1 MTLPVAFWDS
11 TALVLL
17 CIPQAQTSAATALYD
32 RYGVVAWWATQ
43 VEMLSEL
50 TRLEKMGQISRDQ
63 FLNSKRL
70 AQDIARGWIS
80 AGSSASVAAEACSLL
95 ELYPLRAS
103 NALQLAVALEA
114 CEHKPQGYV
123 FVTADQRLAEAARRS
138 GFAVE
143 YLLEK

>member
-43 VEMLSEL
+43 VEMMSEL
-50 TRLEKMGQISRDQ
+50 TQLEKMGQISRDQ
-63 FLNSKRL
+63 FLNGKRM

-103 NALQLAVALEA
+103 NALQLSVALEA